1 MTAPIVMTKPRGRR
15 GERGQAIVWA
25 AVMLP
30 LFLAVVGLALDGGLV
45 FSYRR
50 NLQNVADAAAR
61 AGAMQIDQ
69 RVYRESF
76 GQRIVLDPASAREVA
91 GSYVAAQG
99 NGVAAEIAADP
110 DRVVVHVSREVP
122 TGFLRMVGFDRVRID
137 AVAPAEVRYGI
148 ERANR

>member
-1 MTAPIVMTKPRGRR
+1 MTQPHDRR

-30 LFLAVVGLALDGGLV
+30 LFLAIVGLALDGGLV
-45 FSYRR
+45 FSHRR

-69 RVYRESF
+69 RIYRESL
-76 GQRIVLDPASAREVA
+76 GERVVLDPASAREVA

-110 DRVVVHVSREVP
+110 DRVVVRVSREVP
-122 TGFLRMVGFDRVRID
+122 TSFLRMVGFDRVRID